1 MVDFCFLRRINQW
14 RTIRSHKKLTFFKLI
29 PSISPTPPQKVAA
42 ALEKVSGVKCTA
54 GLAMPQFLRNWF
66 LNDLHHMCLFF
77 ENEGGFQSS
86 IEEFKNVVPDAF
98 GPEEWLRFTDTYH
111 NGEKIGKE

>member
-1 MVDFCFLRRINQW
+1 
-14 RTIRSHKKLTFFKLI
+14 
-29 PSISPTPPQKVAA
+29 
-42 ALEKVSGVKCTA
+42 
-54 GLAMPQFLRNWF
+54 
-66 LNDLHHMCLFF
+66 MCLFF